1 MEKEMNEPLAFRT
14 ALSTAILTALGHAKQ
29 SATMASQAVE
39 CARLGTEAKQVLDMI
54 PMGATGCVEPKRA
67 IRTHFNTVNK
77 FVTDIRDFIKQAKDA
92 KVDAENKYLQTMR
105 NNLRTIGCHMK
116 MLHALIN
123 NWPTN

>member
-1 MEKEMNEPLAFRT
+1 MDYFFT
-14 ALSTAILTALGHAKQ
+14 AQTALGHAEL
-29 SATMASQAVE
+29 SVTMASQAIE
-39 CARLGTEAKQVLDMI
+39 CARSGTAAQQVLDKT

-67 IRTHFNTVNK
+67 IRSHFNTVNK

-92 KVDAENKYLQTMR
+92 KVDAENKSLKTMR
-105 NNLRTIGCHMK
+105 NNLRTIECHMK